1 MNPDTLNTVAQTTV
15 TAMAGGNLAFFLAWI
30 GIFLMVAL
38 AGIGSAMGTVIGGSA
53 SVGAMKKRDD
63 IFANCMILSALPGT
77 QGLYGFGA
85 FFILNGH
92 ITPQINMLQASAI
105 FGAGLIM
112 GLVGMIS
119 AIQQSKIVA
128 NGIESLGSGNDVFSK
143 TLILGV
149 FPELYAIVAFAACFL
164 ISGAIPGLA

>member
-1 MNPDTLNTVAQTTV
+1 MSPDSLNTVAQPIV
-15 TAMAGGNLAFFLAWI
+15 AAMAGGNLAYFLAWI

-38 AGIGSAMGTVIGGSA
+38 AGIGSAWGTVIGGSA

-63 IFANCMILSALPGT
+63 IFPNCLILSALPST

-85 FFILNGH
+85 FFVLKSSV
-92 ITPQINMLQASAI
+92 TPTINMIQACAVL
-105 FGAGLIM
+105 GAGLIM
-112 GLVGMIS
+112 GLVGLIS
-119 AIQQSKIVA
+119 AYQQARIVA
-128 NGIESLGSGNDVFSK
+128 NGIESLGSGNNVFSQ

-149 FPELYAIVAFAACFL
+149 FPELYAIIAFATCFL

>member
-1 MNPDTLNTVAQTTV
+1 MPYFPLLIENGAASIT
-15 TAMAGGNLAFFLAWI
+15 GGSPAYILAWI

-38 AGIGSAMGTVIGGSA
+38 AGMGSAIGTVIGGSA
-53 SVGAMKKRDD
+53 IIGAMKKRDD

-85 FFILNGH
+85 FFILRTH
-92 ITPQINMLQASAI
+92 IIPEITMLNAAAI

-112 GLVGMIS
+112 GVVGLIS
-119 AIQQSKIVA
+119 AYQQSRIVA

-149 FPELYAIVAFAACFL
+149 YPELYAIIAFATCFL
-164 ISGAIPGLA
+164 ISGAL